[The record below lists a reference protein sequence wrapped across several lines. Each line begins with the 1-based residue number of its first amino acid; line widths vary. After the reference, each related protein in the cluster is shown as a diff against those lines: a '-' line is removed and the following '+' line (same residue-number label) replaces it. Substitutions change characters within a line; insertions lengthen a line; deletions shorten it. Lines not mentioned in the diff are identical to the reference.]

1 MNRLRV
7 LQTHIFP
14 RFTAV
19 ASTLSSHIETSS
31 SATASSR
38 NELKFKFSDE
48 VTAAKRA
55 NKPIVALESTIVSH
69 GMPYP
74 QNVQTAREVEAI
86 IRAQGAVPATIAILD
101 GVICVGLSPADLEKL
116 GKLGTQVM
124 KVSRRDLAYV
134 VSQRAHG
141 ATTVAAT
148 MMIAHMVG
156 IRVFV
161 TGGIGGVHRGGEV
174 SMDVSADLTELAQT
188 PVAVVCAGVKSLLD
202 IPRTLEYLETQGVGV
217 ITYRSKEFPAFFTPH
232 SGCESPL
239 SASSTGDIA
248 AMLDASARLGLQSSV
263 VVAVPIREADAAD
276 AATAEQAIQTA
287 LREADEKHVRGKEI
301 TPFLLKRVNELT
313 KGASLKANIA
323 LIKHNAEIGAQIAS
337 QLNDMLL
344 STSRPSTTATAAPSA
359 KVTVV
364 GGAVTDVMCTP
375 ADELLVGTSNP
386 GHIEHRFGGVGRNI
400 AEALARFGSPPC
412 FVRKHCSASER
423 QKQVF
428 MFRFIV

>member
-287 LREADEKHVRGKEI
+287 LREAEYVKI
-301 TPFLLKRVNELT
+301 S
-313 KGASLKANIA
+313 SL
-323 LIKHNAEIGAQIAS
+323 S
-337 QLNDMLL
+337 
-344 STSRPSTTATAAPSA
+344 
-359 KVTVV
+359 VCVY
-364 GGAVTDVMCTP
+364 
-375 ADELLVGTSNP
+375 
-386 GHIEHRFGGVGRNI
+386 
-400 AEALARFGSPPC
+400 
-412 FVRKHCSASER
+412 
-423 QKQVF
+423 
-428 MFRFIV
+428 